1 MNTSTYYNLKLVE
14 GTDIV
19 NPLTTDV
26 PNYETID
33 EQMHNNSIAG
43 VTLATEVASGT
54 VHALVRENNECAVI
68 RFIATSNWT
77 LGDTITVDGIPVI
90 AVLPSGE
97 TLDSGAYVVNANVLC
112 ILTGTNLTV
121 YAVKNR
127 IDNANEIPYNDTNV
141 GAELTK
147 INNNLTV
154 DVTNLASNYSLNAL
168 LQLLADKY
176 FAKTLIVFDGLWNDG
191 YGIGSIAI
199 LNNTNNVG
207 GWSLSNGLLKS
218 TSVDTTGVLSSGF
231 MLNKSIDF
239 IGFDTLN
246 VTYIYNGITSI
257 ISVDVS
263 AIENEAYIAMA
274 QTCMNGTMKFYVCV
288 EQSKDIGINNNDTVA
303 VNSAT
308 TGGGIVSVK
317 KIWLD

>member
-1 MNTSTYYNLKLVE
+1 M
-14 GTDIV
+14 
-19 NPLTTDV
+19 
-26 PNYETID
+26 
-33 EQMHNNSIAG
+33 
-43 VTLATEVASGT
+43 
-54 VHALVRENNECAVI
+54 
-68 RFIATSNWT
+68 
-77 LGDTITVDGIPVI
+77 
-90 AVLPSGE
+90 LPSGE